1 MPKLYDYRLFI
12 SHAWK
17 YGDDYNKLISFL
29 DKATYF
35 SYYNYSAPIE
45 KPLFPAGTPM
55 TNSEIQELISA
66 KIRPSQITIVLSGM
80 YAAHSDW
87 MKYEIDESVRM
98 GKPILAVLPWGQQR
112 VPSYITMHADK
123 IVGWNTNSI
132 VGAIRS
138 LIK

>member
-66 KIRPSQITIVLSGM
+66 KFDLVKLLSCFPECTLHTAIGWSTRLMNLYEWGNRFLRYYLGDNKESLLILLCMPTKLSVGTLTQLLVLSV
-80 YAAHSDW
+80 H
-87 MKYEIDESVRM
+87 
-98 GKPILAVLPWGQQR
+98 
-112 VPSYITMHADK
+112 
-123 IVGWNTNSI
+123 
-132 VGAIRS
+132 
-138 LIK
+138 

>member
-1 MPKLYDYRLFI
+1 
-12 SHAWK
+12 
-17 YGDDYNKLISFL
+17 
-29 DKATYF
+29 
-35 SYYNYSAPIE
+35 
-45 KPLFPAGTPM
+45 
-55 TNSEIQELISA
+55 
-66 KIRPSQITIVLSGM
+66 
-80 YAAHSDW
+80 

-132 VGAIRS
+132 VSAIRS

>member
-1 MPKLYDYRLFI
+1 MTKLYDYRLFI

-17 YGDDYNKLISFL
+17 YGDDYK
-29 DKATYF
+29 
-35 SYYNYSAPIE
+35 
-45 KPLFPAGTPM
+45 
-55 TNSEIQELISA
+55 SEIQELISA

-132 VGAIRS
+132 VSAIRS